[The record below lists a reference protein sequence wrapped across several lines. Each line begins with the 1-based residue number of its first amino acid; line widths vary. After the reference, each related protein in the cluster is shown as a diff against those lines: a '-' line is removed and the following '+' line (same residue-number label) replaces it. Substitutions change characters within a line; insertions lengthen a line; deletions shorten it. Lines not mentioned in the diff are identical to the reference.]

1 MEFAAH
7 IKTGDNGELKEE
19 QTVKAHTQGVA
30 KRASEYAS
38 ILDMQSMAYL
48 AGVLHDVGKL
58 NKDFND
64 YIHKNN
70 NMVRGDI
77 DHCYAG
83 AKYLTNLALSTRDGG
98 LIEAAVFISKVIVSH
113 HALHDWI
120 NKDGVDSF
128 AKRIEKEERYQEICD
143 NLSDIISDDEILEW
157 LRKALEEYKRWKE
170 RIKIICLGS
179 NEKECKA
186 FYSGMLERLL
196 QSVLVDADRTDCVDF
211 ETGMQNDLD
220 YNMQQVWSEMYERM
234 SEKCSLFEK
243 KTERISQLRC
253 DISRRCA
260 EYAQND
266 FHVCRLVVPT
276 GGGKTISSMRAAL
289 EYCRRK
295 KDIRHI
301 YYVAPYTSILE
312 QNADVLREIT
322 GEDYFLE
329 HHSEVLS
336 RMEDRKKLDES
347 KSKKEKK
354 NYKEELDEYELRT
367 DKWDTPVIATTMV
380 QFLNTLFLGKLSS
393 VRRMHQLTNSVI
405 IIDEVQAVPVK
416 CTCLFNLAVNFLAQ
430 LCGTSV
436 ILCSATQ
443 PSFDEIKYPLIL
455 DERISMTGD
464 YTADFAAFRRTKII
478 PMLRRGGYTYEEA
491 AAFCKERFLKNG
503 NVLFVVNTKEAAS
516 EIYRSVKQQFE
527 MELEKPIILHLS
539 TLMCPEHRRQ
549 QITKMR
555 TLLNDSKKRTPLI
568 CITTQLIEAGVDIS
582 FKCVIRS
589 LAGMDNGAQAAGRCN
604 RSGEYGEE
612 CCVYTL
618 ELIHEKLDRLQEI
631 RDAQSASKR
640 LLETGQYTDLLAV
653 DTMTDYFR
661 VYYSLE
667 KDKLAYP
674 VEDITNRKVTLVELL
689 STNSTRKN
697 LTKEKVLWNTQ
708 AFHTAG
714 EKFQVIEDFLKSIL
728 VPYNEDAEQ
737 LILDLN
743 SEKPLE
749 EILKLLRKA
758 QKYTVGIAP
767 GLEKKLEK
775 EEALYQLKCG
785 ATALKKEYYSKELGV
800 TETGA
805 PMEFQ
810 HF

>member
-1 MEFAAH
+1 MELVAH
-7 IKTGDNGELKEE
+7 VKKNENNQIVKE
-19 QTVKAHTQGVA
+19 QTVEQHAIQVSNLAG
-30 KRASEYAS
+30 RYADM
-38 ILDMQSMAYL
+38 LDMKYMAQL
-48 AGVLHDVGKL
+48 AGVLHDSGKL
-58 NKDFND
+58 CQEFNLYVHGESD
-64 YIHKNN
+64 LK
-70 NMVRGDI
+70 RGDI

-98 LIEAAVFISKVIVSH
+98 LIETAVFISKVIISH
-113 HALHDWI
+113 HGLHDWI
-120 NKDGVDSF
+120 NEDGADYFV
-128 AKRIEKEERYQEICD
+128 KRIEKEERYQEICD
-143 NLSDIISDDEILEW
+143 NMSKIISDDEILEW

-170 RIKIICLGS
+170 RIQIICAGS
-179 NEKECKA
+179 TEKEGKA

-234 SEKCSLFEK
+234 SKKCSSFEE

-253 DISRRCA
+253 DISKRCA

-276 GGGKTISSMRAAL
+276 GGGKTISSMRASL

-322 GEDYFLE
+322 GEEYFLE

-336 RMEDRKKLDES
+336 RMEVQRKSDEP
-347 KSKKEKK
+347 KFQKGEK
-354 NYKEELDEYELRT
+354 NDKEELDEYELRT

-380 QFLNTLFLGKLSS
+380 QFLNTLFLGNLSS

-443 PSFDEIKYPLIL
+443 PSFEEIKYPLIL
-455 DERISMTGD
+455 DEQTSMTGD
-464 YTADFAAFRRTKII
+464 YTADFDAFRRTKMI

-491 AAFCKERFLKNG
+491 AEFCKVCFLENE

-516 EIYRSVKQQFE
+516 EIYRSVKQRFD
-527 MELEKPIILHLS
+527 MEQPTILHLS

-549 QITKMR
+549 KIMEIH
-555 TLLNDSKKRTPLI
+555 TLLDDSKNRKPLI

-589 LAGMDNGAQAAGRCN
+589 LAGMDNVAQAAGRCN

-640 LLETGQYTDLLAV
+640 LLETGRYTDLLRV

-674 VEDITNRKVTLVELL
+674 VEDITKRKVTLVELL
-689 STNSTRKN
+689 STNSTRKK
-697 LTKEKVLWNTQ
+697 LTKEKVLWNGQ

-714 EKFQVIEDFLKSIL
+714 EKFQVIEDFSKSIL
-728 VPYNEDAEQ
+728 VPYNKDAEQ

-743 SEKPLE
+743 SEKSLE